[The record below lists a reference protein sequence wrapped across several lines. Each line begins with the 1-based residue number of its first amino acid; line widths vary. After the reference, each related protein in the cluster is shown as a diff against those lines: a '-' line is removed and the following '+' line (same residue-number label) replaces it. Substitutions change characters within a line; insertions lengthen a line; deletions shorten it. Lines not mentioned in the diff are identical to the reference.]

1 MKVSD
6 TILTLKAQSNFERTQ
21 TGRSVSKKAIDVI
34 DAILSDEKNWETS
47 AIKCLN
53 CSIILSTI
61 LTGGGCPN
69 CGAED
74 LTTEIGNEEIIRR

>member
-6 TILTLKAQSNFERTQ
+6 TILTLKAQRNFERTSS
-21 TGRSVSKKAIDVI
+21 GRSVTSKGLSVI

-74 LTTEIGNEEIIRR
+74 LTTDISEAEVL